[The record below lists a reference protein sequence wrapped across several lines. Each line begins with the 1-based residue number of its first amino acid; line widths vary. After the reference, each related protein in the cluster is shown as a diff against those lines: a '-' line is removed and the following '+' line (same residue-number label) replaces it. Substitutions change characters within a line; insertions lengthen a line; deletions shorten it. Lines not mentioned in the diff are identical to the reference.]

1 MYEQQPYSDPLQEP
15 HGVSVRTLGNVLRA
29 ILIPG
34 CLGFIL
40 LCVVVSFFVVITT
53 PEGYNPVE
61 GMAIRLYLVRNR
73 DELNSPI
80 GTDPTLKRFE
90 VREGESANDIGINLV
105 TAGFIRNGSLFAR
118 YARFQG
124 MDDDLRPGVFFISE
138 TMTYDKILEVLTD
151 PTPTTARF
159 LVRENMRMEE
169 IAAQI
174 DATPLLSF
182 TGAEFLAVVGPSA
195 ILPNDFRA
203 RYGIPSNASLEGFLY
218 PATYELTAADTAVSF
233 RDQMLTA
240 FDTYVTQDLR
250 DAAALQGKTMFEIV
264 TLASIIEREAV
275 LASERPTI
283 ASVYL
288 NRLSIGQKL
297 DADPTVQYQ
306 LANNRRDGVWW
317 PLITADDY
325 VSAVGPY
332 NTYLNVGLPPGP
344 IVNPS
349 LSSIRAAIYPAT
361 TTYFYFRAAC
371 NGDGSHQFSTTFEE
385 HIAKSCP

>member
-1 MYEQQPYSDPLQEP
+1 SGDFTLSPAQSIIDIARALQKFSP
-15 HGVSVRTLGNVLRA
+15 TDATLV
-29 ILIPG
+29 ILPG
-34 CLGFIL
+34 W
-40 LCVVVSFFVVITT
+40 
-53 PEGYNPVE
+53 
-61 GMAIRLYLVRNR
+61 
-73 DELNSPI
+73 
-80 GTDPTLKRFE
+80 
-90 VREGESANDIGINLV
+90 
-105 TAGFIRNGSLFAR
+105 
-118 YARFQG
+118 
-124 MDDDLRPGVFFISE
+124 
-138 TMTYDKILEVLTD
+138 
-151 PTPTTARF
+151 
-159 LVRENMRMEE
+159 RMEE

-182 TGAEFLAVVGPSA
+182 TGAEFLAIVGPSA

-203 RYGIPSNASLEGFLY
+203 RYDIPSTASLEGFLY

-250 DAAALQGKTMFEIV
+250 DAVALQGKTMFEIV

-283 ASVYL
+283 ASVYV
-288 NRLSIGQKL
+288 NRLNIGQKL

-385 HIAKSCP
+385 HAAKGCP

>member
-1 MYEQQPYSDPLQEP
+1 MYQQYSDPLQEP
-15 HGVSVRTLGNVLRA
+15 RGVSVRTLSNILRA

-53 PEGYNPVE
+53 PDGYNPIE
-61 GMAIRLYLVRNR
+61 GLAIRIYLVRNR
-73 DELNSPI
+73 DILNSPI

-90 VREGESANDIGINLV
+90 IREGESANDIGVNLV
-105 TAGFIRNGSLFAR
+105 TAGLLRNGSLFAR

-124 MDDDLRPGVFFISE
+124 LDDDLRPGVFFLSQ

-151 PTPTTARF
+151 PTPTTVRF

-174 DATPLLSF
+174 DDTPLLSF

-195 ILPNDFRA
+195 TLSNDFRM
-203 RYGIPSNASLEGFLY
+203 RYGIPSNATLEGFLY
-218 PATYELTAADTAVSF
+218 PATYELTAGDTAISF
-233 RDQMLTA
+233 RDEMLTA

-250 DAAALQGKTMFEIV
+250 DEATRQGKTMFQIV
-264 TLASIIEREAV
+264 TLASIVEREAV

-288 NRLSIGQKL
+288 NRLSVGQKL

-306 LANNRRDGVWW
+306 LANNRQDGVWW

-325 VSAVGPY
+325 QSAVGPY
-332 NTYLNVGLPPGP
+332 NTYLNIGLPRGP
-344 IVNPS
+344 IVSPS

-361 TTYFYFRAAC
+361 TTYFYFRASC

-385 HIAKSCP
+385 HAAKGCP